1 MVAEQIRVKLEKLS
15 ADGASV
21 KHVLDRSQI
30 SVPRLVLR
38 DVHVVHSGTSVGMTP
53 VLNNSLLFSIS
64 APRALAGSISVSISF
79 EKV

>member
-1 MVAEQIRVKLEKLS
+1 MPNKKNQQMEVGGIVLVPKPKLGLK
-15 ADGASV
+15 
-21 KHVLDRSQI
+21 
-30 SVPRLVLR
+30 
-38 DVHVVHSGTSVGMTP
+38 DVHVVLSGTSVGMTP